1 MIEQVETSKA
11 SKDWRITVLKET
23 LVPAEVYRTFCLRIQ
38 EKMGHIAK
46 IKFVFRYGRS
56 VPEADIVQEYW
67 GLFLEWAHREIPSVN
82 GWMTR
87 AKYEVEDGQV
97 LLSMSDGMSLELARK
112 KQIDSAITRFSGNI
126 SI

>member
-1 MIEQVETSKA
+1 
-11 SKDWRITVLKET
+11 
-23 LVPAEVYRTFCLRIQ
+23 
-38 EKMGHIAK
+38 MGHIAK

-97 LLSMSDGMSLELARK
+97 LLHVGWHVAGACPQETDRFRHYPLFGQYFDL
-112 KQIDSAITRFSGNI
+112 TRA
-126 SI
+126 